1 MWRTCRVKLCSPD
14 LPRWPGQQQPNG
26 AMHYGSDSHSVL
38 RKIDFHLAQILAARS
53 VLGLGFDFVLEVQLY
68 AEG

>member
-1 MWRTCRVKLCSPD
+1 
-14 LPRWPGQQQPNG
+14 
-26 AMHYGSDSHSVL
+26 MHYGSDSHSVL

-53 VLGLGFDFVLEVQLY
+53 VLGLDFVLEVQLY

>member
-1 MWRTCRVKLCSPD
+1 VL
-14 LPRWPGQQQPNG
+14 LPCPAFTRGRAVGVLLALSQCYSAN
-26 AMHYGSDSHSVL
+26 AL